1 MSVLTNVKL
10 RRKIAFL
17 PVIFIFALVLI
28 MVMNGEFTR
37 ENEHL
42 IDQIRNKDLVY
53 TEMSSNLKYD
63 LNELYRMFQDAVA
76 ASDEDKLIETKEVL
90 VKIDSLLNTAN
101 TSVDV
106 GRDTLIIA
114 IKNQIKQYYSVAYN
128 TSSMMINGGY
138 NDDVVKHIQEM
149 ISIHKDLNTNIDL
162 LRESSEDQMSSSF
175 QTILRYYK
183 STAIIISSTV
193 VLMIIVSIIGI
204 MQMNK
209 LITKPV
215 VSISSNLKKLAEGNI
230 NIRLDEE
237 VLKRK
242 DEIGDIFKSYD
253 YLVNR
258 LSNVVNDISSGAN
271 VVSSASKDLE
281 STAEIT
287 NESATNQAASLEEIS
302 SSMEEMNA
310 TISQNRD
317 NAVHANKIAGDIANN
332 IDVISRSSKDSLDA
346 TVQIADKL
354 KVIDDIAIQT
364 NLLALNA
371 AVEAARA
378 GAEGRGFSVVAAEV
392 RKLAE
397 RSREAGIEINDI
409 ATLTVEKTT
418 EANSLLMNI
427 VPEITSAATLIQE
440 IANASIEQ
448 NNGVEQVNIS
458 LQEMNRSTQN
468 NSATSEELSKKAE
481 ILTEHANSLNE
492 TISYFKLS

>member
-1 MSVLTNVKL
+1 
-10 RRKIAFL
+10 
-17 PVIFIFALVLI
+17 
-28 MVMNGEFTR
+28 
-37 ENEHL
+37 
-42 IDQIRNKDLVY
+42 
-53 TEMSSNLKYD
+53 
-63 LNELYRMFQDAVA
+63 MFQDAVA

-302 SSMEEMNA
+302 SSW
-310 TISQNRD
+310 
-317 NAVHANKIAGDIANN
+317 
-332 IDVISRSSKDSLDA
+332 
-346 TVQIADKL
+346 
-354 KVIDDIAIQT
+354 
-364 NLLALNA
+364 
-371 AVEAARA
+371 
-378 GAEGRGFSVVAAEV
+378 
-392 RKLAE
+392 
-397 RSREAGIEINDI
+397 
-409 ATLTVEKTT
+409 
-418 EANSLLMNI
+418 
-427 VPEITSAATLIQE
+427 
-440 IANASIEQ
+440 
-448 NNGVEQVNIS
+448 
-458 LQEMNRSTQN
+458 
-468 NSATSEELSKKAE
+468 KK
-481 ILTEHANSLNE
+481 
-492 TISYFKLS
+492 